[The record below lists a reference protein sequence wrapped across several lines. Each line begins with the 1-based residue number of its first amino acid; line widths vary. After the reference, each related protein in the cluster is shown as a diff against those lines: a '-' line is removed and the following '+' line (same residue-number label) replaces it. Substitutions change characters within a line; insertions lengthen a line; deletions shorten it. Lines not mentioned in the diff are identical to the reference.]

1 MGLIFGA
8 LWVSR
13 PDPPIPLAP
22 APAAAPVH
30 VRTLAAEARP
40 ERLRAYGETSPVRH
54 ALLAADQSGL
64 VRWRAPQLEVGEQV
78 EAGQELLRLDAGRL
92 EQQRAQAQAAVEVA
106 EAQVELARGE
116 LRAAEAEQAA
126 AAEAE
131 PLARREA
138 ERQEQLAASG
148 DVPESVRDRAQQ
160 AWVEARGRLQ
170 VAEAAAAAAAIAVD
184 GVRTG
189 VAQAQQ
195 NLAAVEDEL
204 SRVVV
209 RAPFAGEIAQVHVE
223 EGAWLAPGSPV
234 AALVDR
240 SSLRVRLSIPNGA
253 DLRIQQG
260 ARVLL
265 EFPAFRLEDGT
276 ALQREVELGRLSPE
290 AQPMSRARTLECV
303 LPNQEDQLPAGAFVE
318 ATVMLGERRGI
329 WLRPSEYRLDPAGAR
344 AVVVQEGRAEL
355 RPIRLGRAWIGAD
368 GSTWHPVLA
377 GLRAGE
383 TIAIDN
389 LESPVDG
396 GPVLVLEDL
405 PPTALR

>member
-64 VRWRAPQLEVGEQV
+64 VHWRAPQLEVGEQV

-116 LRAAEAEQAA
+116 LRAAEAE
-126 AAEAE
+126 
-131 PLARREA
+131 
-138 ERQEQLAASG
+138 RQEQLAASG

-184 GVRTG
+184 GARTG

-276 ALQREVELGRLSPE
+276 ALQREVELGRLSPK

-318 ATVMLGERRGI
+318 ATVMLGERSGI

-383 TIAIDN
+383 TIATDN